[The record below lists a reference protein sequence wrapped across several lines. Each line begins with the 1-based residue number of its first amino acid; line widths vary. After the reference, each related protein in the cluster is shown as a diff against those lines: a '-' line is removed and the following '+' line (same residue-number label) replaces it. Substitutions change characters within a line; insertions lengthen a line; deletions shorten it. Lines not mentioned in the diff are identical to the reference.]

1 MFEEIQ
7 SLWHYYDPARP
18 INVLMAGYS
27 YCDKTYCIEREDS
40 DIIQFEYVYD
50 GTGTLEIDGQVLHPS
65 KNDIYIV
72 TRHSHHRYY
81 SDSAHPW
88 HKIWVAFDGPL
99 IEGIIRQQLPQDT
112 YLILGCDISVHMED
126 ILGLT
131 KMYADDYDRITD

>member
-65 KNDIYIV
+65 KNDIY
-72 TRHSHHRYY
+72 TNN
-81 SDSAHPW
+81 
-88 HKIWVAFDGPL
+88 
-99 IEGIIRQQLPQDT
+99 IRTLFKRVP
-112 YLILGCDISVHMED
+112 IFSPFS
-126 ILGLT
+126 
-131 KMYADDYDRITD
+131 